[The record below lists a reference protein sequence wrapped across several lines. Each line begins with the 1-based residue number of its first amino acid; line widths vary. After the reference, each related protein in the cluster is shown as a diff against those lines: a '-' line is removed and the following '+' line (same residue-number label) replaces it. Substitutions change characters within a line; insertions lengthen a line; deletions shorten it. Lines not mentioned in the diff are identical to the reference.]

1 MPFKGQRS
9 TPACDFSDADV
20 TVSIFQ
26 ARFKKKTFW
35 AHCEPSWSLYTVFD
49 SLTCQLFKCLSM
61 NVMWVTLAFS
71 LRWPKKCK
79 FQKRPLSLTFYFTA
93 EQPYVLEI
101 VRVVQTFTAVADD
114 TFQAWIGKKCTNVNN
129 VTFNDNS
136 RKARKYLKLQ
146 TVRSKRNAFQ
156 INIKSHKI
164 HWKFLTSGRET
175 LLLAKYV
182 WYYLHVVETHCICL
196 HVFTDLCS
204 MCEGAGEAAGP
215 KKSTSTTES
224 AGGIQECPLPAA
236 GPETATTDWGGSP
249 WQQEVSP

>member
-1 MPFKGQRS
+1 MLFKGQRS

-26 ARFKKKTFW
+26 ARLKKNNILGSLW
-35 AHCEPSWSLYTVFD
+35 AKLISVYCIWLTDLPAVWMPCHECNVSNYEHLSNPNLSLF
-49 SLTCQLFKCLSM
+49 LLA
-61 NVMWVTLAFS
+61 AFS

-114 TFQAWIGKKCTNVNN
+114 TFQVWIGKKCTNVNN

-136 RKARKYLKLQ
+136 RKASKYWKLQ

-164 HWKFLTSGRET
+164 H
-175 LLLAKYV
+175 
-182 WYYLHVVETHCICL
+182 
-196 HVFTDLCS
+196 
-204 MCEGAGEAAGP
+204 
-215 KKSTSTTES
+215 
-224 AGGIQECPLPAA
+224 
-236 GPETATTDWGGSP
+236 
-249 WQQEVSP
+249 